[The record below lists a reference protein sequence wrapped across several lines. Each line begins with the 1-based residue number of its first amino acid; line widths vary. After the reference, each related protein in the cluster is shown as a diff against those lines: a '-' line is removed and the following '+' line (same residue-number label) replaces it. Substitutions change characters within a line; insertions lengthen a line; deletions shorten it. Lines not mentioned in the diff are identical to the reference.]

1 MTPIIII
8 GPGRSGTSLL
18 FDSLSQHSQIES
30 NGCQEPLCGRYT
42 AYKPYHSFVK
52 DRLNIDPEQHELI
65 NPHQEPDLYK
75 QFACWEYIDHILK
88 HQNIVKIL
96 YPHLLL
102 SDIKTYIHQR
112 SSFIIHMCRRNITST
127 ILSSEIQKDR
137 HLNNDPSRKVELS
150 IKEGK
155 YVNRFFKILN
165 DERFVDHLFDKKILK
180 IYYENLLENWDYYMR
195 TIQEKM
201 EIEYEKLKPSHPI
214 TNRLTF
220 RNAFPDFKVPEKIKV
235 RFDRQFWEII

>member
-1 MTPIIII
+1 MVPIIII

-30 NGCQEPLCGRYT
+30 NNCQEPLCGRYT
-42 AYKPYHSFVK
+42 AYKPYHDFVK
-52 DRLNIDPEQHELI
+52 NNLDINPKEYELI
-65 NPHQEPDLYK
+65 NPHQQTELYK
-75 QFACWEYIDHILK
+75 QFACWEYLEYILSC
-88 HQNIVKIL
+88 QNIVKVL

-112 SSFIIHMCRRNITST
+112 PSFIIHMCRRNITST

-137 HLNNDPSRKVELS
+137 HYHNDQNRKATLS

-180 IYYENLLENWDYYMR
+180 IYYENLMENWNYYMR

-214 TNRLTF
+214 TDRLSF
-220 RNAFPDFKVPEKIKV
+220 RNTFPDFEVPDKIKT